1 MRRNDVT
8 PNHVLKKPCTMHIT
22 ISRVRSTS
30 PCPSTV
36 SYTTCPLGPRNY
48 ATVCPSSHVTHFM
61 LTICK
66 WAILLDQNYIPSL
79 D

>member
-22 ISRVRSTS
+22 ISRVRRPS

-36 SYTTCPLGPRNY
+36 SYTRCSSGPRNC
-48 ATVCPSSHVTHFM
+48 ATVCPSSLVQFTWYAHDMQVDNTS
-61 LTICK
+61 
-66 WAILLDQNYIPSL
+66 WAKLYA
-79 D
+79 